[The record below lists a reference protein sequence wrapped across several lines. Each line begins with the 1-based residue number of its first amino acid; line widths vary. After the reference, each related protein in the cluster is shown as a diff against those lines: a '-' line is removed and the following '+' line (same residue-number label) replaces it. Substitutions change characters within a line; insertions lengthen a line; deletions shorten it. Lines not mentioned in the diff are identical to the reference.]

1 MHEDQKYYSD
11 AGTKTM
17 SRTRRNIIGISFL
30 QNPPTSLRQLPTKDK
45 HCHFIGRAREGES
58 FYISAENISCPLAR
72 FHLGIDKPDLKNL
85 AQTLVGWTDAVD
97 QETGLKF
104 LNSAYRMNQRYKYIA
119 YFTYPANNLKPDVI
133 IRICNPQEI
142 QQIVQRYS
150 SLTSQRVDSP
160 ISGIG
165 AACGECT
172 AYVLMREL
180 PVVSVGC
187 NGSRLG
193 INLRDDELL
202 LAAPF
207 SSKMSRLMAEKQ
219 TEMVNTF

>member
-1 MHEDQKYYSD
+1 M
-11 AGTKTM
+11 AV
-17 SRTRRNIIGISFL
+17 
-30 QNPPTSLRQLPTKDK
+30 RQLATRDK
-45 HCHFIGRAREGES
+45 HCHFIGRAREGEP
-58 FYISAENISCPLAR
+58 FYIPAENISCPLAR
-72 FHLGIDKPDLKNL
+72 FHLGIEKPDLKSI
-85 AQTLVGWTDAVD
+85 AETLVSWTDAVD

-104 LNSAYRMNQRYKYIA
+104 LNSAYHMNQPYKYIA
-119 YFTYPANNLKPDVI
+119 YFGYPANDLKPDVI
-133 IRICNPQEI
+133 IRICNPEEI

-150 SLTSQRVDSP
+150 SLTGQRVDSP

-172 AYVLMREL
+172 AYVLMRGL

-187 NGSRLG
+187 NGSRPG

-207 SSKMSRLMAEKQ
+207 GSMMSGLMIR
-219 TEMVNTF
+219 

>member
-1 MHEDQKYYSD
+1 
-11 AGTKTM
+11 M
-17 SRTRRNIIGISFL
+17 SCTRRNLIGISFH
-30 QNPPTSLRQLPTKDK
+30 QAIPTAVHKLTTNDK
-45 HCHFIGRAREGES
+45 HCHFIGRAREAEP
-58 FYISAENISCPLAR
+58 FYIPAENISCPLAR
-72 FHLGIDKPDLKNL
+72 FHLGIEKPDLKSL

-104 LNSAYRMNQRYKYIA
+104 LNSAYRMNQPYKYIA
-119 YFTYPANNLKPDVI
+119 YFGYLTNDLKPDVI
-133 IRICNPQEI
+133 IRICNPEEI

-150 SLTSQRVDSP
+150 SLTGERVDSP

-172 AYVLMREL
+172 AYVLMRGL

-187 NGSRLG
+187 NGSRPG
-193 INLRDDELL
+193 INLREDELL

-207 SSKMSRLMAEKQ
+207 GSMMSGLMIR
-219 TEMVNTF
+219 

>member
-1 MHEDQKYYSD
+1 MHEDQKYCSD

-17 SRTRRNIIGISFL
+17 SRTQRNIIGISFL

-45 HCHFIGRAREGES
+45 HCHFIGRARESEP
-58 FYISAENISCPLAR
+58 FYIRAEKVSCPLAR
-72 FHLGIDKPDLKNL
+72 FHLGIEKPNLKSL

-104 LNSAYRMNQRYKYIA
+104 LNSAYRMNQRYKYIT
-119 YFTYPANNLKPDVI
+119 YCTYPVDSLKPDVI
-133 IRICNPQEI
+133 VRICNPQET
-142 QQIVQRYS
+142 QQIIQKYS
-150 SLTSQRVDSP
+150 SLTGRRVESP

-172 AYVLMREL
+172 AYVLMRGL

-207 SSKMSRLMAEKQ
+207 SSKMSRLM
-219 TEMVNTF
+219 TE

>member
-1 MHEDQKYYSD
+1 MN
-11 AGTKTM
+11 
-17 SRTRRNIIGISFL
+17 RTRRNLIGISFH
-30 QNPPTSLRQLPTKDK
+30 QAAPTAVRQLTTTDK
-45 HCHFIGRAREGES
+45 HCHFIGRARQSEP
-58 FYISAENISCPLAR
+58 FYIPVENISCPLAR
-72 FHLGIDKPDLKNL
+72 FHLGIEKPNLKSL

-104 LNSAYRMNQRYKYIA
+104 LKSAYRMNQRFKYIA
-119 YFTYPANNLKPDVI
+119 YFTYPANGLKPQLI
-133 IRICNPQEI
+133 IRICNPEKI

-150 SLTSQRVDSP
+150 SLTGQRVDSP

-172 AYVLMREL
+172 AYVLMRGL
-180 PVVSVGC
+180 PMVSVGC
-187 NGSRLG
+187 NGSRPG

-207 SSKMSRLMAEKQ
+207 GSRMSQLIIGAG
-219 TEMVNTF
+219 

>member
-1 MHEDQKYYSD
+1 MNH
-11 AGTKTM
+11 
-17 SRTRRNIIGISFL
+17 TRRNIIGISFL
-30 QNPPTSLRQLPTKDK
+30 QNPPTSLRQLSTKDK
-45 HCHFIGRAREGES
+45 HCHFIGRARESEP
-58 FYISAENISCPLAR
+58 FYVPAEYINCPLAR
-72 FHLGIDKPDLKNL
+72 FHLGIDKPDLKSL

-150 SLTSQRVDSP
+150 SLTGQRVDSP

-172 AYVLMREL
+172 AYVLTRGL

-187 NGSRLG
+187 KGARPG
-193 INLRDDELL
+193 INLRDEELL
-202 LAAPF
+202 VAALVG
-207 SSKMSRLMAEKQ
+207 STMSQLLIG
-219 TEMVNTF
+219 

>member
-1 MHEDQKYYSD
+1 M
-11 AGTKTM
+11 T
-17 SRTRRNIIGISFL
+17 RTRRNLIGISFHQTIPKAVHKL
-30 QNPPTSLRQLPTKDK
+30 TTNDK

-58 FYISAENISCPLAR
+58 FYIPAENISCPLAR
-72 FHLGIDKPDLKNL
+72 FHLGIEKPDLKNL
-85 AQTLVGWTDAVD
+85 AQTLIGWTDAVD

-104 LNSAYRMNQRYKYIA
+104 LKSAYCMNQRYKYIA
-119 YFTYPANNLKPDVI
+119 YFGYPANDLKPDVI
-133 IRICNPQEI
+133 IRICNPEEI

-150 SLTSQRVDSP
+150 SMTGQRVDSP

-172 AYVLMREL
+172 AYVLMRRI

-187 NGSRLG
+187 NGSRPG
-193 INLRDDELL
+193 INLREDELL

-207 SSKMSRLMAEKQ
+207 DSMMSGLMIR
-219 TEMVNTF
+219 